1 MQIPGEDFTEMFA
14 SVVKFAI
21 LWIFLALVAYLDWD
35 LEQIDIVAAFLNGE
49 LEEKIYMQVPE
60 EFKRFGNGKMYWKL
74 LKALYGL
81 KQAGRQ
87 WKIKLNKVLL
97 ELGFVKSIADDCL
110 YLLQKSGKIILMVL
124 VYVDDMAVASPWCS
138 GKIRWFTLKLGDHFE
153 ITELGELRHILG
165 LVVTRN
171 RSEKTIHISQTAYI
185 HKMLVH
191 FGMEGATPISTP
203 LAVKYNLSTA
213 QSPVTDDEKAPELCW

>member
-1 MQIPGEDFTEMFA
+1 
-14 SVVKFAI
+14 
-21 LWIFLALVAYLDWD
+21 
-35 LEQIDIVAAFLNGE
+35 
-49 LEEKIYMQVPE
+49 
-60 EFKRFGNGKMYWKL
+60 
-74 LKALYGL
+74 
-81 KQAGRQ
+81 
-87 WKIKLNKVLL
+87 
-97 ELGFVKSIADDCL
+97 
-110 YLLQKSGKIILMVL
+110 MVL
-124 VYVDDMAVASPWCS
+124 VYIDDMAVASPWYS
-138 GKIRWFTLKLGDHFE
+138 GKICWFTLKLGDHFE

-185 HKMLVH
+185 HKMLVC